1 MDTVR
6 FVIHRRPSLLGALLP
21 YKIYINGSYVGSF
34 SNGKTLIVNIPSAQ
48 AYLIEVGQC
57 LGSNFVVPTGECE
70 YKIELQRA
78 SDGQH
83 GSRTEM
89 YLVKDEQR
97 TLLPS
102 FHFDKYTKSVYSNT
116 ITQLAPAEQTL
127 AYCMKFWLA
136 ATDDLQEV
144 YASPNYHLM
153 LDALCKIGASGA
165 ADLLEHLAEEHLPD
179 AVLPL
184 DDDQIELYAK
194 NIEKAN
200 QAFWK
205 DGAAISEFHKGV
217 VSFVLKNL
225 NNAANVY

>member
-21 YKIYINGSYVGSF
+21 YKIYINGSYVGSVL
-34 SNGKTLIVNIPSAQ
+34 NGKTLTVNIPSSQ
-48 AYLIEVGQC
+48 AYIIEVGQRF
-57 LGSNFVVPTGECE
+57 GSNSVVPAGECE
-70 YKIELQRA
+70 YKIELQRT
-78 SDGQH
+78 SDGQNDRH
-83 GSRTEM
+83 TEM
-89 YLVKDEQR
+89 YLAKDEQR

-116 ITQLAPAEQTL
+116 VTQLAPAEQTL
-127 AYCMKFWLA
+127 AYCMELWLA

-144 YASPNYHLM
+144 YSSPNYHSM
-153 LDALCKIGASGA
+153 LVTLRTVGAAKA
-165 ADLLEHLAEEHLPD
+165 ADLLERLAEEHLLD
-179 AVLPL
+179 AVFPL
-184 DDDQIELYAK
+184 DDDQIEMYTK

-205 DGAAISEFHKGV
+205 DEAAISEFHKGV
-217 VSFVLKNL
+217 VCFILENL